1 MFFSPV
7 FLILAGGT
15 LHIFENPFTVASFK
29 ILNPSAVKCSYT
41 SVMVVFLKGRISNE
55 NALNAFKILAKR
67 LETIGFFSKLHCK

>member
-67 LETIGFFSKLHCK
+67 LETIGFFFEIAL